1 MQVKDSPN
9 VWLKHFCNTG
19 YHCQILLPVLSEF
32 ELIIF
37 YFPSNHQKNPWFS
50 DDFSRSRGKLI
61 RSNSLNKS
69 ELGDESWYGLWHFH
83 ATLDSKFLK
92 TNQTW
97 SKTLKL
103 KFFKGAKEYGQE
115 RRMGRKSEGKQSQTH
130 TFFIVLSKFMTSCQ
144 KKKPQRR
151 SVTGT

>member
-9 VWLKHFCNTG
+9 VWLKYFCNTR
-19 YHCQILLPVLSEF
+19 YNCQILLPVLSEF

-37 YFPSNHQKNPWFS
+37 YFPSNHQKNLWFS
-50 DDFSRSRGKLI
+50 DDFSKSRGKLI

-69 ELGDESWYGLWHFH
+69 ELGDESWYALWHFH
-83 ATLDSKFLK
+83 PTQDSKFLK

-115 RRMGRKSEGKQSQTH
+115 RRMGRKGEGKQSQTH
-130 TFFIVLSKFMTSCQ
+130 TFFIVLRKFMTSC
-144 KKKPQRR
+144 
-151 SVTGT
+151 